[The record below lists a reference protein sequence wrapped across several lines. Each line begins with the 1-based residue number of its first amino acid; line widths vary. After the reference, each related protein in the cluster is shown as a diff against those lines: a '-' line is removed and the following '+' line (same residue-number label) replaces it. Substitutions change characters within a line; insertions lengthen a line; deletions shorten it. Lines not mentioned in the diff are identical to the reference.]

1 MFEGALVSADHSPVG
16 LSSGDLAELLGRLTV
31 TSGLECDD
39 TERIN
44 LIGLLERLKG
54 AAAAAQARISV
65 AFDASQRRAQ
75 AAAGVPGDQRGRGVA
90 DQIALARGESP
101 VRGSRH
107 LGLAKA
113 LVAELPH
120 THAALS
126 RGEISEWAATLVA
139 RETAVLEVED
149 RMAVDAGLAS
159 RLGRLS
165 DRALERAARGL
176 ALERDPNSPLR
187 RIRGAVADRRVWV
200 RPAPDTMALVTGLV
214 PVEQGVAVYAS
225 LRARAA
231 SLIASGDPRGRGQ
244 IMADE
249 FVCRL
254 TGVSQPEDLPVEI
267 GLVMTDTALFAGAG
281 GGARIVG
288 GGPIP
293 AAVARAIAAGSG
305 RTAEREQPGGEAT
318 ANGDGGADSS
328 GFAADPR
335 HCALDRR
342 GPEGEAAG
350 RAPFGRSSPSDPP
363 TPAGPS
369 ELTARRWVRRLY
381 ADPERGE
388 LIGMDRRRRLFG
400 GALRKLLIARDQT
413 CRTPWCDAPI
423 QDLDHVTPV
432 RDGGDTTIDNGQ
444 GLCRRCNQ
452 AKEMPGWA
460 VRGSVSNPVTGEPV
474 PLDSRGSPGGPT
486 HPSIPAPS
494 SSNPA
499 PSSGGHVVTVRTPT
513 GHTYRSLPPPVL
525 ECFVRYEPFATLAA
539 DDSLIGSR

>member
-1 MFEGALVSADHSPVG
+1 MG
-16 LSSGDLAELLGRLTV
+16 LSSGDLTELLERLAT
-31 TSGLECDD
+31 TSGRDCDD
-39 TERIN
+39 AERID

-65 AFDASQRRAQ
+65 AFDASQRHAQ
-75 AAAGVPGDQRGRGVA
+75 AAAGVPGDRRGRGVA

-120 THAALS
+120 THAALTK
-126 RGEISEWAATLVA
+126 GEISEWSATLVA

-149 RMAVDAGLAS
+149 RLAVDAGLAS

-214 PVEQGVAVYAS
+214 PVEQGVAVYAA

-231 SLIASGDPRGRGQ
+231 SLKASGDPRGRGQ

-249 FVCRL
+249 FVSRL

-267 GLVMTDTALFAGAG
+267 GLVMTDAALFAGAG
-281 GGARIVG
+281 DAARIVG

-293 AAVARAIAAGSG
+293 AAVARAIAAGAE
-305 RTAEREQPGGEAT
+305 RTADRGQRGGEVRT
-318 ANGDGGADSS
+318 NGESRTGSQ
-328 GFAADPR
+328 GFGPGQ
-335 HCALDRR
+335 RR
-342 GPEGEAAG
+342 RDVEQLGPEGEAAG
-350 RAPFGRSSPSDPP
+350 RAPFGRSTPSDPP

-452 AKEMPGWA
+452 AKEMPGWS
-460 VRGSVSNPVTGEPV
+460 VIGSASGPVQQARPMKA
-474 PLDSRGSPGGPT
+474 
-486 HPSIPAPS
+486 SILA
-494 SSNPA
+494 
-499 PSSGGHVVTVRTPT
+499 GHVVTVRTPT

-525 ECFVRYEPFATLAA
+525 DRLVSYESSPATGTTVDA
-539 DDSLIGSR
+539 DESLIFTR